1 MINRYEVE
9 VTLTKKIRF
18 TTGKNEKQLD
28 NIFDEAEDYSDDF
41 DRVIEILDNYNIKDI
56 DIDEHSKCRIDDME
70 LIEEFDNVWYKNYN
84 TE

>member
-18 TTGKNEKQLD
+18 TTEQSEKQIN
-28 NIFDEAEDYSDDF
+28 NILDEAEYFSDDF
-41 DRVIEILDNYNIKDI
+41 DRVVEILDNYNLKDI
-56 DIDEHSKCRIDDME
+56 DIDEHSECRIDDME